1 MRFINA
7 KFHFLGIGGIG
18 MSGLAELVHSLG
30 AQVTGTDIKENDQ
43 VKHLRDLG
51 IRVFIGHRAENVQ
64 ESDVVVYS
72 SAVRVDNP
80 EMLEA
85 KRLSIP
91 RIPRA
96 EALAE
101 VMNLRRGL
109 AIAGTHGKTT
119 TTSMVASIFVHN
131 KLEPTIA
138 VGGRLD
144 LIKSTALLG
153 KGEWMIAE
161 ADESD
166 GSFSKLN
173 PEICIITNIDNDH
186 LDHYGSMDE
195 LKRCFYEF
203 GLKIPFYGVIVACG
217 DDPLV
222 REVFQDFPKKVVF
235 YGFKPDNDYV
245 VEGNNSEYSI
255 STGDGQ
261 QLGKMSLQ
269 IPGRHNAL
277 NALGAVVAGYFAG
290 VPFTD
295 GLRGVG
301 TYAGVDRRFQFRGNY
316 KNTMVY
322 DDYGH
327 HPTEVR
333 ATLQAFK
340 EKFPD
345 KSIYVLFQP
354 HRYSRTESC
363 WIDFM
368 SAFTDAHK
376 VFVLDIYAA
385 GEKPSEKINSVDFAN
400 NLSSKN
406 GTYVGQFSEAE
417 RLLETEIQKCD
428 VLVCLGA
435 GDVNKFFNHL
445 QLKNG

>member
-1 MRFINA
+1 
-7 KFHFLGIGGIG
+7 
-18 MSGLAELVHSLG
+18 MSGLAELVHNLG

-43 VKHLRDLG
+43 VRRLREIG
-51 IRVFIGHRAENVQ
+51 IHVFIGHRAENVQ
-64 ESDVVVYS
+64 DVDVVVYS
-72 SAVRVDNP
+72 SAVRLDNP

-85 KRLSIP
+85 KRLAIP

-109 AIAGTHGKTT
+109 AVAGTHGKTT
-119 TTSMVASIFVHN
+119 TTSMVASIFIHN
-131 KLEPTIA
+131 QLEPTIA

-186 LDHYGSMDE
+186 LDHYGSMEE

-222 REVFQDFPKKVVF
+222 REVFLDFPKKVIF
-235 YGFKPDNDYV
+235 YGFNPENDYV
-245 VEGNNSEYSI
+245 VEGSNSKYKVSSGE
-255 STGDGQ
+255 GVA
-261 QLGKMSLQ
+261 LGTMDLQ
-269 IPGRHNAL
+269 VPGKHNAL

-290 VPFTD
+290 VSFTD
-295 GLRGVG
+295 GLSGVSL
-301 TYAGVDRRFQFRGNY
+301 YAGVDRRFQRRGTY
-316 KNTMVY
+316 KNTEVY

-327 HPTEVR
+327 HPTEVKV
-333 ATLQAFK
+333 TLQAFK

-345 KSIYVLFQP
+345 KKVFVLFQP

-363 WIDFM
+363 WQDFM
-368 SAFTDAHK
+368 SSFADAHK

-385 GEKPSEKINSVDFAN
+385 GEKPTENINSKKFAAELKTKNGIYAGDFAQAEA
-400 NLSSKN
+400 LLH
-406 GTYVGQFSEAE
+406 SE
-417 RLLETEIQKCD
+417 QQNCD

-435 GDVNKFFNHL
+435 GDVNKFYNHL
-445 QLKNG
+445 QKNI

>member
-1 MRFINA
+1 MKFINA

-18 MSGLAELVHSLG
+18 MSGLAELVHNLG

-43 VKHLRDLG
+43 VKRLREIG

-64 ESDVVVYS
+64 ECDVIVYS

-235 YGFKPDNDYV
+235 YGFNPENDYV
-245 VEGNNSEYSI
+245 VEGSKGDYTVLS
-255 STGDGQ
+255 GDGKS
-261 QLGKMSLQ
+261 LGAMKLQ
-269 IPGRHNAL
+269 VPGRHNAL
-277 NALGAVVAGYFAG
+277 NALGAVVAAYFSG
-290 VPFTD
+290 VPLAD
-295 GLRGVG
+295 GLRGASM
-301 TYAGVDRRFQFRGNY
+301 YAGVDRRFQYRGDYNG
-316 KNTMVY
+316 TMVY

-327 HPTEVR
+327 HPTEVK
-333 ATLQAFK
+333 ATLQAFR

-345 KSIYVLFQP
+345 KNVYVLFQP

-363 WIDFM
+363 WDDFM
-368 SAFTDAHK
+368 GSFTDAHR
-376 VFVLDIYAA
+376 VMVLDIYAA
-385 GEKPSEKINSVDFAN
+385 GEKPTAVNSKDFAAK
-400 NLSSKN
+400 LTSKN
-406 GTYVGQFSEAE
+406 GVYVGQFAQAAQTLQEE
-417 RLLETEIQKCD
+417 QKHCHI
-428 VLVCLGA
+428 LVCLGA

-445 QLKNG
+445 QSQES

>member
-1 MRFINA
+1 MKFINA

-18 MSGLAELVHSLG
+18 MSGLAELVHNLG
-30 AQVTGTDIKENDQ
+30 AQVTGTDMKENDQ
-43 VKHLRDLG
+43 VKHLRDIG
-51 IRVFIGHRAENVQ
+51 VQVFIGHRKENIQ
-64 ESDVVVYS
+64 DCDVIVYS
-72 SAVRVDNP
+72 SAVRFDNP

-85 KRLSIP
+85 KRLAIP

-119 TTSMVASIFVHN
+119 TTSMVASVFVHN
-131 KLEPTIA
+131 HLEPTIA

-153 KGEWMIAE
+153 NGEWMIAE

-166 GSFSKLN
+166 GSFSKLH

-235 YGFKPDNDYV
+235 YGFSPDNDYV
-245 VEGNNSEYSI
+245 VAGANSNYAV
-255 STGDGQ
+255 STGEGQ
-261 QLGKMSLQ
+261 LLGKMNLQ
-269 IPGRHNAL
+269 VPGRHNAL
-277 NALGAVVAGYFAG
+277 NALAAVVSSYFAG
-290 VPFTD
+290 VPFAD
-295 GLRGVG
+295 ALRGVSL
-301 TYAGVDRRFQFRGNY
+301 YAGVDRRFQFRGLY
-316 KNTMVY
+316 KNIMIY

-327 HPTEVR
+327 HPTEVKV
-333 ATLQAFK
+333 TLQGFK

-345 KSIYVLFQP
+345 KKIHVLFQP
-354 HRYSRTESC
+354 HRFSRTESC
-363 WIDFM
+363 WTEFM
-368 SAFTDAHK
+368 SAFSDADK
-376 VFVLDIYAA
+376 VYVLDIYAA
-385 GEKPSEKINSVDFAN
+385 GESPSSKVNSQDFAVQ
-400 NLSSKN
+400 LKSKN
-406 GTYVGQFSEAE
+406 GIYAGQFAKAEELLSRESSE
-417 RLLETEIQKCD
+417 CD

-435 GDVNKFFNHL
+435 GDVNKFYNHL
-445 QLKNG
+445 LSKV

>member
-1 MRFINA
+1 MKFINA

-30 AQVTGTDIKENDQ
+30 AQVTGTDVKENEQ
-43 VKHLRDLG
+43 VKRLRDIG
-51 IRVFIGHRAENVQ
+51 IHVFIGHRAENVQ
-64 ESDVVVYS
+64 DCDVVVYS
-72 SAVRVDNP
+72 SAVRIDNP
-80 EMLEA
+80 EMQEA
-85 KRLSIP
+85 RRLSIP

-131 KLEPTIA
+131 QLSPTIA

-153 KGEWMIAE
+153 QGEWMIAE

-186 LDHYGSMDE
+186 LDHYGTMDE

-222 REVFQDFPKKVVF
+222 REVFADFPKKVVF
-235 YGFKPDNDYV
+235 YGFNENNDYV
-245 VEGNNSEYSI
+245 VRGQAGKYVVSS
-255 STGDGQ
+255 GDGTTLGDL
-261 QLGKMSLQ
+261 QLSV
-269 IPGRHNAL
+269 PGVHNAL
-277 NALGAVVAGYFAG
+277 NALGAVVGSYFAG
-290 VPFTD
+290 VPMAEA
-295 GLRGVG
+295 LRGVSL
-301 TYAGVDRRFQFRGNY
+301 YEGVDRRFQYRGVY
-316 KNTMVY
+316 KNVLVY

-327 HPTEVR
+327 HPTEVK

-345 KSIYVLFQP
+345 KKIGVLFQP

-363 WIDFM
+363 WGDFM
-368 SAFTDAHK
+368 TSFSDAHS
-376 VFVLDIYAA
+376 VLLLDIYAA
-385 GEKPSEKINSVDFAN
+385 GEKPRESVNSRDFAQQ
-400 NLSSKN
+400 LQSKN
-406 GTYVGQFSEAE
+406 GFYVGDFIKAE
-417 RLLETEIQKCD
+417 EHVEKNLEHFEVI
-428 VLVCLGA
+428 VCLGA
-435 GDVNKFFNHL
+435 GDVNKFYNHL
-445 QLKNG
+445 QRQK